1 MVYTKTSVEK
11 DKILRNDS
19 GKLQGEVKAKQKSL
33 GLERMK
39 PMKNQGLYQ
48 QLEDMDVEKNHIQEV
63 MKYTHERNLKKKE
76 EQKKAKAKSQKE
88 ILAMILAH
96 EERKSREAFD
106 GRRIVFIDGSFEG
119 YLDSIRMTAG
129 RVLLLEKDDAREKD
143 GIFIGDKTG
152 EKERKYDVLSCGEGC
167 EEIEEG
173 DIVMVAPYSGTEIIS
188 NNKRYRIV
196 LISDVICRMEDE

>member
-106 GRRIVFIDGSFEG
+106 GRRIVFIDGTF
-119 YLDSIRMTAG
+119 A
-129 RVLLLEKDDAREKD
+129 
-143 GIFIGDKTG
+143 
-152 EKERKYDVLSCGEGC
+152 
-167 EEIEEG
+167 
-173 DIVMVAPYSGTEIIS
+173 
-188 NNKRYRIV
+188 
-196 LISDVICRMEDE
+196 